1 MWYIHSFIYLHTT
14 TAMPRS
20 FNRSHMSC
28 KATLVYSLALYRK
41 SLMTTGLD
49 CLEKEKKGREDW
61 KWRVSQ
67 FLLREGR
74 LR

>member
-1 MWYIHSFIYLHTT
+1 
-14 TAMPRS
+14 
-20 FNRSHMSC
+20 MSC

-61 KWRVSQ
+61 KWQVSQ